1 MSFFRINL
9 YLSLKHFLLSFFS
22 NDKKINQDIAR
33 YIKDLSGKKEVLLTS
48 QLRTGF
54 ILTLKHLKKK
64 FPKRNEIIL
73 NSYNLAEMVNIS
85 KNLGL
90 KIYLLMVKI

>member
-54 ILTLKHLKKK
+54 ILTLKA
-64 FPKRNEIIL
+64 II
-73 NSYNLAEMVNIS
+73 NKMII
-85 KNLGL
+85 K
-90 KIYLLMVKI
+90 